1 MLIQNFI
8 DSLTNQKKKFACLI
22 GKKTAYS
29 LSPLMHNFSAR
40 YHSIDFEYHAVDVE
54 PEQFHL
60 IQHILRHPNCLGLNI
75 TIPYKKE
82 ILQFDAFREELVTKL
97 GVANVF
103 YKKMDEWYAANTDV
117 FGFKEPLQE
126 PNLNYTEMV
135 AFIFGTGGAAKAVIQ
150 GLSDL
155 GFSTVYEVS
164 RNPEKTQL
172 SYSNWLEFALKAK
185 SIALINASPLGMTH
199 LLDQSPITIEAMQA
213 LNPQICYDLTYN
225 PAETLFLK
233 QAKTVGVPH
242 IINGLDMLIFQG
254 SKSFEYWT
262 GKTFPIEDVR
272 TACKKKLN
280 YE

>member
-8 DSLTNQKKKFACLI
+8 DSLINQKKKFACLI

-40 YHSIDFEYHAVDVE
+40 YHSIDFEYYAVDVE

-60 IQHILRHPNCLGLNI
+60 IQHILKHPNCLGFNI

-82 ILQFDAFREELVTKL
+82 ILQFDAYREELVEKL

-103 YKKMDEWYAANTDV
+103 YKKEDEWYAANTDV
-117 FGFKEPLQE
+117 FGFKEPLREQ
-126 PNLNYTEMV
+126 NLNYSEMG
-135 AFIFGTGGAAKAVIQ
+135 AFIFGTGGAARAVIQ

-155 GFSTVYEVS
+155 GFSTVFEVS
-164 RNPEKTQL
+164 RNPVKTQM
-172 SYSNWLEFALKAK
+172 SYSNWLESALNQK

-199 LLDQSPITIEAMQA
+199 LLNESPVTLEALQA
-213 LNPQICYDLTYN
+213 LKPLICYDLTYN

-233 QAKTVGVPH
+233 WARSVGVPY

-262 GKTFPIEDVR
+262 GKTFPIEEVR
-272 TACKKKLN
+272 IACKKKLN